1 MDSIVSQSP
10 MCNAYEIGHPVKRLP
25 EGDLGRIIAPLLD
38 GSTVRLIRRTDP
50 APVITAG
57 FDLVTMRWGFERAR
71 LGTIN
76 NARED
81 KLGGPMW
88 SRVFSER
95 RCLIP
100 VSGFYE
106 WSGPQGHK
114 QTYRFTRPD
123 GAAFWIAGIWE
134 ESRDLGPCFSMITSG
149 ANAVVAPIH
158 HRMPTILE
166 EDQITAYFAG
176 DLRTFLPLTESIQV
190 EAAVNPLRKP
200 KDPPLQR
207 ELF

>member
-10 MCNAYEIGHPVKRLP
+10 MCNAYEIGCSVKRLP
-25 EGDLGRIIAPLLD
+25 EGDLGRIIAPLFD
-38 GSTVRLIRRTDP
+38 STTVRLIRRTDP

-100 VSGFYE
+100 V
-106 WSGPQGHK
+106 
-114 QTYRFTRPD
+114 
-123 GAAFWIAGIWE
+123 
-134 ESRDLGPCFSMITSG
+134 
-149 ANAVVAPIH
+149 
-158 HRMPTILE
+158 
-166 EDQITAYFAG
+166 
-176 DLRTFLPLTESIQV
+176 
-190 EAAVNPLRKP
+190 
-200 KDPPLQR
+200 
-207 ELF
+207 